1 MKLFLVAVLAT
12 LSACVSSP
20 KPVPERVAKGPMP
33 QREIVAGLMQ
43 SGRQAMTQ
51 GRFDRAIILFRRIGD
66 NYPNAPERPEATL
79 LLAQALEAHGDTAL
93 ALTEYRRLTEE
104 YPQTPQAVVARAKVP
119 DLERRGVL
127 PSPSAGPVAAYISVA
142 QIDSVDDRELLR
154 LQHAETDTIVLEV
167 ARQAPSRSRKPE
179 AGVYFKT
186 DWAPLIRDRL
196 ANIVASAHR
205 QRMQAWAA
213 LSIRRMDWIDPQLGW
228 SDWRFDPASG
238 EVVPADDLDLL
249 HPAVREY
256 LLGLLID
263 LAATGIDGVFLM
275 ADPPS
280 GAPDGFSPFALRAY
294 QRDMEQP
301 VDPRSLHLRAQPA
314 LSFAAEF
321 WRWIGWKQREQLKA
335 INGVVRAVRNTY
347 PSLKIAFEVH
357 PEAITNPRAALAWY
371 SEDFLDLRRSPID
384 YVAVSLPSSQ
394 GGTIKPLMASMN
406 GKRLLLTRESG
417 SVSKTFLSYFPLG
430 SGLIYKENVTGDG
443 LTKDGR

>member
-1 MKLFLVAVLAT
+1 
-12 LSACVSSP
+12 
-20 KPVPERVAKGPMP
+20 MP
-33 QREIVAGLMQ
+33 PL
-43 SGRQAMTQ
+43 
-51 GRFDRAIILFRRIGD
+51 
-66 NYPNAPERPEATL
+66 
-79 LLAQALEAHGDTAL
+79 
-93 ALTEYRRLTEE
+93 
-104 YPQTPQAVVARAKVP
+104 QAV
-119 DLERRGVL
+119 
-127 PSPSAGPVAAYISVA
+127 GPVAAYIPVA
-142 QIDSVDDRELLR
+142 RIESVDERELLR

-167 ARQAPSRSRKPE
+167 ARQSPSRSRRPE

-196 ANIVASAHR
+196 AGIVASAHR

-213 LSIRRMDWIDPQLGW
+213 LSIRRMDWVDPQLGW
-228 SDWRFDPASG
+228 SDWRYDPASG

-280 GAPDGFSPFALRAY
+280 GAPDGFSPFALRGY

-301 VDPRSLHLRAQPA
+301 VDPRRLHLRAQPA
-314 LSFAAEF
+314 LSFAPEF

-335 INGVVRAVRNTY
+335 VDSVVRAVRTAY
-347 PSLKIAFEVH
+347 PTLKIAVEVH

-371 SEDFLDLRRSPID
+371 SEDFLDLRRSHID
-384 YVAVSLPSSQ
+384 YVAISLSSSQ
-394 GGTIKPLMASMN
+394 GGTVKPLMGSMN
-406 GKRLLLTRESG
+406 GKRLLLTVESG
-417 SVSKTFLSYFPLG
+417 SVSKTLLSYFPLG
-430 SGLIYKENVTGDG
+430 SGLIYKDKVTGDG